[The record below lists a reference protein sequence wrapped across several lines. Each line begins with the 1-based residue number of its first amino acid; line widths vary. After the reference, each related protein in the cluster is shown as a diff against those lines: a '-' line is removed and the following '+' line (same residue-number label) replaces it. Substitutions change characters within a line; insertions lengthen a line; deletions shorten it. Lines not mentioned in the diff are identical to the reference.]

1 MTAIYRS
8 YIGLLAQ
15 ELVSALQTSK
25 HLYSQV
31 FTQKEAHCN
40 VEVIGAPSEPLSILM
55 KLGTDIE
62 V

>member
-15 ELVSALQTSK
+15 ELVSGLQTSK
-25 HLYSQV
+25 LDIHRFSRKKRHIV
-31 FTQKEAHCN
+31 KF
-40 VEVIGAPSEPLSILM
+40 EVIGSPSEPLSILM
-55 KLGTDIE
+55 ELGTDIE

>member
-15 ELVSALQTSK
+15 ELVSGLQTSK
-25 HLYSQV
+25 HRYSQI
-31 FTQKEAHCN
+31 FAQKDIHMFASKK
-40 VEVIGAPSEPLSILM
+40 EVQCQ
-55 KLGTDIE
+55 